1 MLSKYSVPS
10 LLCWTLINCNDNK
23 CNGSITLHVESEND
37 SMMRA
42 LVRGLFRCI
51 VWIAYAAYK
60 AEGINALLLV
70 MPAKFI
76 VPTLRQHG
84 AHIGERVEI
93 HSPLIIHNASA
104 ERGKH
109 YANLIIGSDCY
120 FGRDVF
126 FDLKDEIRIE
136 DCVTVSMRVTFI
148 THTDAGKSSA
158 AARLPASHA
167 PIVLRRGAYIGA
179 SVTILQGVEIGAGA
193 IVGAGALVRE
203 SVSPSATAVGVPSRI
218 VTATY
223 KGF

>member
-1 MLSKYSVPS
+1 MARGHGAAEIFGAV
-10 LLCWTLINCNDNK
+10 
-23 CNGSITLHVESEND
+23 
-37 SMMRA
+37 MRA
-42 LVRGLFRCI
+42 LVKLLFRF
-51 VWIAYAAYK
+51 VLWAAYAAYQ

-84 AHIGERVEI
+84 AQIGERVEI

-104 ERGKH
+104 ERRKH
-109 YANLIIGSDCY
+109 YANLIIGDDCY

-136 DCVTVSMRVTFI
+136 DCVTVSMRVTLI
-148 THTDAGKSSA
+148 THTDVGKSSA

-167 PIVLRRGAYIGA
+167 PIALRRGAYIGA

-203 SVSPSATAVGVPSRI
+203 NVEAGATVGGVPAKSLGYNSNWNNH
-218 VTATY
+218 AY
-223 KGF
+223 

>member
-1 MLSKYSVPS
+1 MNAIVKL
-10 LLCWTLINCNDNK
+10 
-23 CNGSITLHVESEND
+23 
-37 SMMRA
+37 
-42 LVRGLFRCI
+42 LFRF
-51 VWIAYAAYK
+51 VLWAAYAAYQ

-109 YANLIIGSDCY
+109 YSNLTIGNDCY

-148 THTDAGKSSA
+148 THTDVGKSPLAS
-158 AARLPASHA
+158 RLPPGHA

-179 SVTILQGVEIGAGA
+179 GATILQGVEIGAEA
-193 IVGAGALVRE
+193 VVGAGALVKE
-203 SVSPSATAVGVPSRI
+203 NVLAHVTVAGVPARVMGLDVMVEKKSD
-218 VTATY
+218 
-223 KGF
+223 